1 MLVVVIAFDL
11 FALAFALNNY
21 TLPKLKQENSKQ
33 YLSNIINKVLPHF
46 WIKKVMK
53 DVSQSSKAASEVSS
67 YVFKCSY

>member
-33 YLSNIINKVLPHF
+33 YLSNIINKVLP
-46 WIKKVMK
+46 
-53 DVSQSSKAASEVSS
+53 Q
-67 YVFKCSY
+67 